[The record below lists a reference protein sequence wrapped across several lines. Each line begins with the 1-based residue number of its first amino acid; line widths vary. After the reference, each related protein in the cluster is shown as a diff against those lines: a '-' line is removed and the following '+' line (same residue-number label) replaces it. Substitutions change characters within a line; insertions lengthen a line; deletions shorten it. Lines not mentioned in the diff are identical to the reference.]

1 MQITFVSSK
10 DSEETRA
17 MHTKSPNI
25 EIIMG
30 SENNDIIEELCESLL
45 QKYQEGS
52 EESMTGSEVLIY
64 SIITFK

>member
-1 MQITFVSSK
+1 
-10 DSEETRA
+10 
-17 MHTKSPNI
+17 
-25 EIIMG
+25 MG

-64 SIITFK
+64 CIITFK

>member
-1 MQITFVSSK
+1 MQVNFTFSK

-17 MHTKSPNI
+17 MHTKSHNI

-64 SIITFK
+64 CIITFK